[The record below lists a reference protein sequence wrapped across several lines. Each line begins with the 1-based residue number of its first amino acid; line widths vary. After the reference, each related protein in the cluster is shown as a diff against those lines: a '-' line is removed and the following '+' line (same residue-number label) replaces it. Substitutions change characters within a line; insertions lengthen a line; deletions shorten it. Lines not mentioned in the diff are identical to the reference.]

1 MRSAGSALKRF
12 SSRAVANKDMS
23 VVVRVLCVVMCV
35 CGVNA
40 YYKRGLL
47 LWLILIK
54 IRVLIKNMGVVEGI
68 WNDFDQ

>member
-1 MRSAGSALKRF
+1 MAI
-12 SSRAVANKDMS
+12 KDMS
-23 VVVRVLCVVMCV
+23 IVVRVLCVVMFV

-54 IRVLIKNMGVVEGI
+54 NQGPDKKHGSS
-68 WNDFDQ
+68 

>member
-1 MRSAGSALKRF
+1 MAI
-12 SSRAVANKDMS
+12 KDMS
-23 VVVRVLCVVMCV
+23 IVVRVLCVVMFV

-54 IRVLIKNMGVVEGI
+54 NQGPYKNMGVVEGI

>member
-1 MRSAGSALKRF
+1 MAI
-12 SSRAVANKDMS
+12 KDMS

-40 YYKRGLL
+40 YSKLGLL

-54 IRVLIKNMGVVEGI
+54 NQGPDKKHGSS
-68 WNDFDQ
+68 